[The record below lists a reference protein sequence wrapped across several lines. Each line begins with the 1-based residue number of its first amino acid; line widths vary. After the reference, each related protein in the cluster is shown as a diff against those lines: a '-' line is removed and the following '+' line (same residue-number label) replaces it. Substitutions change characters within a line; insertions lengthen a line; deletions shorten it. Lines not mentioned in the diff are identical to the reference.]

1 MVRGR
6 GKTLLPGRGGA
17 GPGMQDGR
25 AHVNGLVFPAGWRIE
40 NEGRRASL
48 HVKTKD
54 FVEAVRLVE
63 RVAAIA
69 EELEHHPDVHITQYN
84 QLRIETWSHDVGGL
98 TRRDVRLAERLDA
111 LFQDAGVKTTT

>member
-1 MVRGR
+1 
-6 GKTLLPGRGGA
+6 
-17 GPGMQDGR
+17 MQDGR

-69 EELEHHPDVHITQYN
+69 E
-84 QLRIETWSHDVGGL
+84 
-98 TRRDVRLAERLDA
+98 
-111 LFQDAGVKTTT
+111 